1 MSGPPATYSF
11 GADAVRYGS
20 DLSGQNS
27 AYFLQ
32 QSSGT
37 AVVPSDLLVKGDLQ
51 VDGTSALKGAVT
63 VGTPSVA
70 VATTLNG
77 TLAVSGASNF
87 TGGAQ
92 VGSGLTVG
100 GGLSVVT
107 GNLAVSA
114 AGASI
119 SAPNFQ
125 GTNSVDGFRASFA
138 QGLISN
144 NVSISGSGGST
155 LLLGDATTPGGNVI
169 GYNGSS
175 ATLPVNFPFGL
186 VAQTMAAT
194 SQGDV
199 VVLNSTADS
208 PYTWAGSQFTA
219 VYTNGNGSGAQG
231 PTLNI
236 TMPSDFLTN
245 AKWYGRR
252 IGTILC
258 STAGFGL
265 TIRFV
270 FGGAVGTK
278 SHVYNG
284 PIGIPITVTIDAVG
298 PSVTNAGLT
307 LSPYGIILSGYNAP
321 QDFPV

>member
-1 MSGPPATYSF
+1 MSSPATYSF

-37 AVVPSDLLVKGDLQ
+37 AVVPADLEVKGDLQ

-63 VGTPSVA
+63 VGTPSAA

-77 TLAVSGASNF
+77 TLGVSGASNF

-100 GGLSVVT
+100 GGLAVVS

-125 GTNSVDGFRASFA
+125 GTNPADGLRAAFQ
-138 QGLISN
+138 QGLIAN
-144 NVSISGSGGST
+144 TVTIAGSGGST
-155 LLLGDATTPGGNVI
+155 LLLGDATNPGGNVI

-175 ATLPVNFPFGL
+175 ATVPVNFPNGL
-186 VAQTMAAT
+186 ASANMYTKTQNTVFSPLQANVPFVTLTQPGIYLFSMFQT
-194 SQGDV
+194 D
-199 VVLNSTADS
+199 TAGTIGSS
-208 PYTWAGSQFTA
+208 PYQLLDFVLVWRTP
-219 VYTNGNGSGAQG
+219 GNGLLNVSGL
-231 PTLNI
+231 PI
-236 TMPSDFLTN
+236 SS
-245 AKWYGRR
+245 
-252 IGTILC
+252 IGT
-258 STAGFGL
+258 GFTYSL
-265 TIRFV
+265 IAP
-270 FGGAVGTK
+270 GGANGT
-278 SHVYNG
+278 ST
-284 PIGIPITVTIDAVG
+284 IGITIANSSANTVGCQATICRISGG
-298 PSVTNAGLT
+298 P
-307 LSPYGIILSGYNAP
+307 
-321 QDFPV
+321 